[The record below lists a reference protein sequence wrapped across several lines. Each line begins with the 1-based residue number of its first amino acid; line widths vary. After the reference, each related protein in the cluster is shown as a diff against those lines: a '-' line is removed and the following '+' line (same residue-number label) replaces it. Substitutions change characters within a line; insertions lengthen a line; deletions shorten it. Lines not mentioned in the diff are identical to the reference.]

1 MSTNNSIVIKFPDIP
16 RNVSPELYNYFIQ
29 LEQSL
34 RKLEQF
40 VNSRSN

>member
-1 MSTNNSIVIKFPDIP
+1 MSNNTVVIKFPDIP

-34 RKLEQF
+34 KQLAQA
-40 VNSRSN
+40 VNSGSK